1 LLQTGRMELRRVE
14 VDGRPVRCR
23 VVGQGEDLV
32 VVHGLSG
39 SWRWWSPLAE
49 KLAERSRLHL
59 VELPRLGR
67 LRAGEL
73 AGWLGRLLD
82 AVGLGRVDVL
92 AHSLGGLVATELA
105 MEQPDRVRRLVLVAP
120 AGVPCGRGVLERTLP
135 LIEELYDVRTRL
147 PTIIGDAVRTGPVS
161 LVHGVVYVWER
172 DIRAE
177 LGAVRAPT
185 LLVWGDRDRLV
196 PEQVAEEWQRLLPR
210 SRLVRLPCGHVPMW
224 EAPRELASCVL
235 GFLGDQLLDDPG
247 EQLGLRVGDGVG
259 LAGDDDEAA
268 TR

>member
-1 LLQTGRMELRRVE
+1 MELRRVE
-14 VDGRPVRCR
+14 VDGKQVRFR
-23 VVGQGEDLV
+23 VVGKGEDLV

-39 SWRWWSPLAE
+39 SWRWWLPLAE
-49 KLAERSRLHL
+49 RLAARSRLHL

-67 LRAGEL
+67 LRAGEM
-73 AGWLGRLLD
+73 APWLGRLLD

-105 MEQPDRVRRLVLVAP
+105 TEQPDRVRRLVLVAP
-120 AGVPCGRGVLERTLP
+120 AGVSCGRGVLGRTLP
-135 LIEELYDVRTRL
+135 LIEELYDVRTWL

-196 PEQVAEEWQRLLPR
+196 PVRVAEEWGRLLPR

-247 EQLGLRVGDGVG
+247 EQAGMRIGDGVR

-268 TR
+268 AR

>member
-1 LLQTGRMELRRVE
+1 MQLRRVE
-14 VDGRPVRCR
+14 VDGKPVRHR
-23 VVGQGEDLV
+23 VVGRGEDLV

-39 SWRWWSPLAE
+39 SWRWWSPLVE
-49 KLAERSRLHL
+49 RLAEHSRLHL

-67 LRAGEL
+67 LRAAEL
-73 AGWLGRLLD
+73 APWLGRLLD
-82 AVGLGRVDVL
+82 AVGLPRVDVL
-92 AHSLGGLVATELA
+92 AHSLGGLVAAELA

-120 AGVPCGRGVLERTLP
+120 AGIPCGRGVVGRALP

-161 LVHGVVYVWER
+161 LGYGIAYVWER

-177 LGAVRAPT
+177 LSAVQAPT

-196 PEQVAEEWQRLLPR
+196 PARVAEEWRRLLPR

-224 EAPRELASCVL
+224 EAPRELATCVL
-235 GFLGDQLLDDPG
+235 DFLDDQLLDDLG
-247 EQLGLRVGDGVG
+247 EQAGMGVGDRVR
-259 LAGDDDEAA
+259 LAGDDDESAA
-268 TR
+268 R

>member
-1 LLQTGRMELRRVE
+1 MELRRVE
-14 VDGRPVRCR
+14 VDGRPVLHR
-23 VVGQGEDLV
+23 VVGQGDDLV

-39 SWRWWSPLAE
+39 SWRWWSPLVE

-73 AGWLGRLLD
+73 APWLGRLLD

-105 MEQPDRVRRLVLVAP
+105 TEQPDRVRRLVLVAP
-120 AGVPCGRGVLERTLP
+120 AGVPCGRGVLGRALP
-135 LIEELYDVRTRL
+135 LIGELYGVRKQL
-147 PTIIGDAVRTGPVS
+147 PTIIGDAARTGPVS

-172 DIRAE
+172 DIRGE

-196 PEQVAEEWQRLLPR
+196 PWRVAEEWQRLLPR

-235 GFLGDQLLDDPG
+235 GFLGDQLPDDPA
-247 EQLGLRVGDGVG
+247 EQAGIRVGDGVR

-268 TR
+268 AR